1 MAAPQHMEVPR
12 LGCQIGATTANLHHS
27 SRQRQSLT
35 HWARPGMESA
45 SSWLLVRFVSA
56 VPQRE
61 LLWMTCLF
69 PPLLFTQRKQ
79 GKGRKWDF
87 CFCQIKSPLVYN
99 FSFFIKKKIAFS
111 QEVRFFTV
119 KVRIFMH
126 ILRLSSSDKFLE
138 IGVLDQEVGM
148 ISSLL
153 VLIDTK
159 RSQEKLQELTTTHNS
174 WDGMNVLW
182 RQTPCLFVFVS
193 P

>member
-1 MAAPQHMEVPR
+1 
-12 LGCQIGATTANLHHS
+12 
-27 SRQRQSLT
+27 
-35 HWARPGMESA
+35 
-45 SSWLLVRFVSA
+45 
-56 VPQRE
+56 
-61 LLWMTCLF
+61 MTCLVF
-69 PPLLFTQRKQ
+69 FLLYCSLRESKERGENETFV
-79 GKGRKWDF
+79 F
-87 CFCQIKSPLVYN
+87 AKSSHHLYITSPFLL
-99 FSFFIKKKIAFS
+99 KKKIAFS

-174 WDGMNVLW
+174 
-182 RQTPCLFVFVS
+182 
-193 P
+193 